1 MRQTGERSPHPEL
14 SDIGRKLPG
23 IFRRSRKKWTL
34 RAYIK
39 NIAKSFLLNTPTLF
53 NLHDNLDS
61 GASRVQFTVTKSALC
76 LDLISHT
83 TEKNSDETYCTV
95 AGENNLRHGNSNE
108 LKKKDY
114 SFQGRL
120 IQYYCLVYFSIIIWF
135 IFPLSH
141 SYDYQNKFLVL

>member
-1 MRQTGERSPHPEL
+1 MRQAGERSPHPEL
-14 SDIGRKLPG
+14 SGIGRKLPG
-23 IFRRSRKKWTL
+23 IFRRSKKKWAL
-34 RAYIK
+34 CAYIK
-39 NIAKSFLLNTPTLF
+39 NIAKSFLLNTLTLF
-53 NLHDNLDS
+53 NIHDNLDS
-61 GASRVQFTVTKSALC
+61 DESRVQFTVTKSALC

-83 TEKNSDETYCTV
+83 TEKNSDEIVLWLGRIRY
-95 AGENNLRHGNSNE
+95 GNSNE

-141 SYDYQNKFLVL
+141 SCDHQNKFLVL